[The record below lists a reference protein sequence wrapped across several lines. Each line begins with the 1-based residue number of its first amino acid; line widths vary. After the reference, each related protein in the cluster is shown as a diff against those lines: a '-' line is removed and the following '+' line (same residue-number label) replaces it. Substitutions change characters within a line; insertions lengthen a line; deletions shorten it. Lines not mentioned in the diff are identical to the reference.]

1 MFIRDKVQFQD
12 LRSGR
17 IFLGQATKLYILK
30 SQSSE
35 VKHDSAL
42 TSNVEFATFHIE
54 TEPCLTETKC
64 NFRTFGVNES
74 FWTKQQSCIT
84 LKVSLRKW
92 CPFFV
97 FVCFSGCHF
106 TQDGFTKKDNV
117 QKIFFEF
124 LHVFL
129 TFLHNICFFQRHV
142 LPLPFLSQ
150 NSRCA

>member
-1 MFIRDKVQFQD
+1 MSLIMAQPMTNC
-12 LRSGR
+12 
-17 IFLGQATKLYILK
+17 I
-30 SQSSE
+30 
-35 VKHDSAL
+35 
-42 TSNVEFATFHIE
+42 
-54 TEPCLTETKC
+54 
-64 NFRTFGVNES
+64 FRTFRVKES
-74 FWTKQQSCIT
+74 FWVKQQSCMT
-84 LKVSLRKW
+84 LKVSLQKW

-142 LPLPFLSQ
+142 LPLPFLSL
-150 NSRCA
+150 NSQCERRMLEKSSLEECILLSLLTMRHGPLFVRVLSLCCM